1 MGICIAKSQEVHPA
15 TKSAASES
23 TDDDVEAI
31 VRRTWQNIEAGSYPK
46 PQPASTKLSSRTVY
60 VFVSSTFVDMH
71 SEREV
76 LVRQVGN
83 ET

>member
-1 MGICIAKSQEVHPA
+1 MGICVAKPQEVHPVA
-15 TKSAASES
+15 KSIANKTA
-23 TDDDVEAI
+23 DDDVETI
-31 VRRTWQNIEAGSYPK
+31 VRRTWQKIEVSSYAK
-46 PQPASTKLSSRTVY
+46 PPATSTKLSSRTVY

-83 ET
+83 GT